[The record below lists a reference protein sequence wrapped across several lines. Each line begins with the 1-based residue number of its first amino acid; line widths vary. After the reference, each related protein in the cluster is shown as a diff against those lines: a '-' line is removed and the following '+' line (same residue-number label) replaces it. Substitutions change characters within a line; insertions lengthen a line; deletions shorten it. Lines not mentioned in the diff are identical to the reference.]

1 MGIVYYH
8 HYQPKVE
15 SDILEINRT
24 DDNFRPD
31 NIKYDTELINF
42 TVDSVPPKFDY
53 SENDHY
59 ADRIFLSKD
68 ERSAFYVAI
77 IGYERS
83 WLERIVQGR
92 RINRY
97 IIHFVFEGSG
107 FFNSMPISRGQAFIC
122 LPNEKY
128 SLINNPKDPMRHG
141 WISVNGY
148 DLENQIKLLSLPTAP
163 IINVKDI
170 NRVEKLI
177 KNTVYCPC
185 NNLSAENVQNLL
197 LSRLFRVI
205 SLLDTETAA
214 NDTSNNAHTRY
225 IGIVN
230 DYINT
235 HYHYN
240 ITVMDLAQHAGVS
253 VSYLR
258 QIFTTHLGMSPQ
270 EAIIEKKMSVA
281 KKMLTETNM
290 PISAIASGCG
300 YSDQSAFCKVFKKT
314 QNVSPL
320 QYRKK
325 VKNTD

>member
-8 HYQPKVE
+8 HYQPKAE
-15 SDILEINRT
+15 GNLLEINRT

-31 NIKYDTELINF
+31 NIKYDSDLVDF
-42 TVDSVPPKFDY
+42 TVTDEPPKFKYSKDDY
-53 SENDHY
+53 F
-59 ADRIFLSKD
+59 ADRVFLSKD
-68 ERSAFYVAI
+68 DKSPFYVAI

-107 FFNSMPISRGQAFIC
+107 FFNSMPVSSGQAFIC

-148 DLENQIKLLSLPTAP
+148 DLENQIKLMSLPTSP
-163 IINVKDI
+163 IINVKRIDK
-170 NRVEKLI
+170 VEKLI
-177 KNTVYCPC
+177 RSTVYCPA
-185 NNLSAENVQNLL
+185 NSLVAENMQHFLV
-197 LSRLFRVI
+197 SRLFRVI
-205 SLLDTETAA
+205 SLLDLETPVPHAEVSTRA
-214 NDTSNNAHTRY
+214 RY
-225 IGIVN
+225 IGIVK

-240 ITVMDLAQHAGVS
+240 ITVSDLAQHAGVS

-258 QIFTTHLGMSPQ
+258 QIFASNFGVSPQ
-270 EAIIEKKMSVA
+270 EAIIQKKMSVA
-281 KKMLTETNM
+281 KKLLLETKM
-290 PISAIASGCG
+290 PVSAIASECG

-314 QNVSPL
+314 QNISPL
-320 QYRKK
+320 QYRKQSIA
-325 VKNTD
+325 NE

>member
-8 HYQPKVE
+8 HYQPKTE
-15 SDILEINRT
+15 GNILEINRT

-31 NIKYDTELINF
+31 NIKYDSESVDF
-42 TVDSVPPKFDY
+42 TVDSKPPEFKYSKSDY
-53 SENDHY
+53 Y
-59 ADRIFLSKD
+59 ADRIFLSK
-68 ERSAFYVAI
+68 EEKCAFYVAI

-107 FFNSMPISRGQAFIC
+107 YFNSMPISRGQAFIC
-122 LPNEKY
+122 LPNQKY

-141 WISVNGY
+141 WISVTGY
-148 DLENQIKLLSLPTAP
+148 DLEKQIDILGLPKEP
-163 IINVKDI
+163 IVNVKDI
-170 NRVEKLI
+170 DKVERLLR
-177 KNTVYCPC
+177 NTVYCH
-185 NNLSAENVQNLL
+185 NIKLSADNMQNLL

-205 SLLDTETAA
+205 SLLDLESHTET
-214 NDTSNNAHTRY
+214 TEGGTHMKY
-225 IGIVN
+225 IGIVK

-240 ITVMDLAQHAGVS
+240 ITVTDLAQHAGVS

-270 EAIIEKKMSVA
+270 EAIIQKKMSAA
-281 KKMLTETNM
+281 KQLLTETVM
-290 PISAIASGCG
+290 PVSSIAQACG

-314 QNVSPL
+314 QNISPL

-325 VKNTD
+325 NKVK